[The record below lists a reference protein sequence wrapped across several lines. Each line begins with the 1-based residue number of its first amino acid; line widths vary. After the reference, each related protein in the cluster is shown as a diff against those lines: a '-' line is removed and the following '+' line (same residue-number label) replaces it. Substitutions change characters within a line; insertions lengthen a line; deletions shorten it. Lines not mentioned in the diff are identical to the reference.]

1 MGEGGKVF
9 VFLLVLSLFFDVVK
23 VIDQCLSEFLPGI
36 LKRVTVSM
44 SSLCVCTCMCTFAKQ
59 VMSTEGSVPLLKPN
73 TYSLPDF
80 THVYMSNYSLSL
92 QYFYRN

>member
-1 MGEGGKVF
+1 MGERGKVF

-44 SSLCVCTCMCTFAKQ
+44 SSVCVCVCVCMCTFVKQ
-59 VMSTEGSVPLLKPN
+59 VKPIEGSVSHYQILRL
-73 TYSLPDF
+73 F
-80 THVYMSNYSLSL
+80 TT
-92 QYFYRN
+92 